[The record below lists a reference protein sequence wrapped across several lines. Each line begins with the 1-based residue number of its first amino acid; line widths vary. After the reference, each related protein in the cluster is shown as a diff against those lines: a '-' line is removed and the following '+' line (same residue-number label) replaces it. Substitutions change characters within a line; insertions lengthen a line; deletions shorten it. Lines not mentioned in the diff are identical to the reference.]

1 MQGER
6 EQRIRLRRSTRKR
19 IAVSSEVPLLGEVI
33 LIDSSGNGYDSI
45 AIGDGRTRA
54 MNLRIFPLNVSTGSI
69 FLGSINTTVVPGQPS
84 QDSFYLASEPG
95 YYRHFGLTVEPG
107 EVTFFRW
114 QYSGWSKI
122 SSKLIQAD
130 DRLDRNS
137 TNPVQN
143 RVVTRKL
150 EELENKIP
158 VVDEEFSGESRNAI
172 MNGTV
177 TNKIHEMDDWYV
189 EN

>member
-33 LIDSSGNGYDSI
+33 LIDSSGNGYDSL
-45 AIGDGRTRA
+45 AIGDGRTKA
-54 MNLRIFPLNVSTGSI
+54 KYLKIFPLNVSTGSV

-122 SSKLIQAD
+122 SSKIIQID
-130 DRLDRNS
+130 DKLDRNS

-143 RVVTRKL
+143 RVITRKL
-150 EELENKIP
+150 EEIEDKIP

-177 TNKIHEMDDWYV
+177 TNKIREIDDWYV
-189 EN
+189 D

>member
-33 LIDSSGNGYDSI
+33 LIDSSGNGYDSL
-45 AIGDGRTRA
+45 AIGDGRTKA
-54 MNLRIFPLNVSTGSI
+54 KYLKIFPLNVSTGSV
-69 FLGSINTTVVPGQPS
+69 FLGNINTTVVPGQPS
-84 QDSFYLASEPG
+84 QDSFYLAGEPG
-95 YYRHFGLTVEPG
+95 YYKHFGLTVEPG

-122 SSKLIQAD
+122 SSKIIQVD
-130 DRLDRNS
+130 DKLDRNS

-143 RVVTRKL
+143 RVITRKL
-150 EELENKIP
+150 EEIEDKIP

-177 TNKIHEMDDWYV
+177 TNKIREIDDWYV
-189 EN
+189 D

>member
-33 LIDSSGNGYDSI
+33 LIDSSGNGYDSL
-45 AIGDGRTRA
+45 AIGDGRTKA
-54 MNLRIFPLNVSTGSI
+54 KYLKIFPLNVSTGSV

-122 SSKLIQAD
+122 SSKIIQVD
-130 DRLDRNS
+130 DKLDRNS

-143 RVVTRKL
+143 RVITRKL
-150 EELENKIP
+150 EEIEDKIP

-177 TNKIHEMDDWYV
+177 TNKIREIDDWYV
-189 EN
+189 D

>member
-19 IAVSSEVPLLGEVI
+19 FSVSSEVPLLGEVI
-33 LIDSSGNGYDSI
+33 LIDSSGEGFDSL

-54 MNLRIFPLNVSTGSI
+54 MNLKIFPLNVSAGSV
-69 FLGSINTTVVPGQPS
+69 FLGSIDTTVVPGQPS
-84 QDSFYLASEPG
+84 RDSFYLASEPG
-95 YYRHFGLTVEPG
+95 YYKHFGLTVEPG

-114 QYSGWSKI
+114 QYGGWSKVSMKTI
-122 SSKLIQAD
+122 VID
-130 DRLDRNS
+130 DHLDRNS
-137 TNPVQN
+137 KNPVQN
-143 RVVTRKL
+143 RVITRKL
-150 EELENKIP
+150 EEIENKIP

-177 TNKIHEMDDWYV
+177 TNKIHEIDDWYV

>member
-95 YYRHFGLTVEPG
+95 YYKHFGLTVEPG

-158 VVDEEFSGESRNAI
+158 VIDEEFSGESRNAI

-177 TNKIHEMDDWYV
+177 TNKIREMDDWYV

>member
-95 YYRHFGLTVEPG
+95 YYKHFGLTVEPG

-122 SSKLIQAD
+122 SSKLTQAD

-143 RVVTRKL
+143 RIVTRKL

-158 VVDEEFSGESRNAI
+158 IIDEEFSGESRNAI

-177 TNKIHEMDDWYV
+177 TNKIREIDDWYV